1 MNDRETRLADT
12 FVALAD
18 TLVRDFDLTDLF
30 QMLASTCVNVLDATA
45 AGILL
50 AGPSGTLQVVA
61 SSEER
66 MRLLELFELQ
76 NEQGPCT
83 DCYRSGQAVHEPD
96 LRLTH
101 KWPLFTA
108 RALEEGF
115 ASVDAIPLRLRDT
128 HLGALNLFS
137 ETPGGLSDHDRKTA
151 QALADVAAIGL
162 LQERAIRESQ
172 LLAEQLQHALN
183 CRVAIEQAKGIL
195 AQQGELSVGDAFA
208 LLRNH
213 ARATSTR
220 ADKIAELV
228 IRGELT
234 VDDLR

>member
-1 MNDRETRLADT
+1 MDDREARLTDT

-18 TLVRDFDLTDLF
+18 TLVRDFDLTDF
-30 QMLASTCVNVLDATA
+30 FHTLASTCVNVLDATA

-50 AGPSGTLQVVA
+50 ASPSGTLQVVA

-83 DCYRSGQAVHEPD
+83 ECYRSGEAVHEPD
-96 LRLTH
+96 LRLTQQ
-101 KWPLFTA
+101 WPLFTP

-115 ASVDAIPLRLRDT
+115 ASVDAIPLRLRDNR
-128 HLGALNLFS
+128 LGALNLFN
-137 ETPGGLSDHDRKTA
+137 EAPGGLSDDDRKTA

-162 LQERAIRESQ
+162 LQERAARESQ
-172 LLAEQLQHALN
+172 LLTDQLQHALN
-183 CRVAIEQAKGIL
+183 SRVTIEQAKGIL
-195 AQQGELSVGDAFA
+195 AQQGELSVGDAFER
-208 LLRNH
+208 LRRH

-220 ADKIAELV
+220 ADKVAELV

-234 VDDLR
+234 IDDLR